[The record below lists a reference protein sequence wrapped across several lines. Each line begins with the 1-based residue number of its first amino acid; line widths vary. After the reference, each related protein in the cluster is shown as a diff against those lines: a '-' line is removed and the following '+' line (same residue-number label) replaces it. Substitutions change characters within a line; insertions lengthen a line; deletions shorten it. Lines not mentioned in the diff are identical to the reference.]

1 MYYVIKH
8 CFASQTLCFTV
19 YYWLSIE
26 KGGQDQ
32 EKRDIVK
39 ISHSLQ
45 GITPVIIFT
54 ICFYIGKKII
64 KNKFIEIVSND
75 LARNVI
81 YYQSHLLKP
90 EK

>member
-45 GITPVIIFT
+45 D
-54 ICFYIGKKII
+54 
-64 KNKFIEIVSND
+64 N
-75 LARNVI
+75 
-81 YYQSHLLKP
+81 
-90 EK
+90 